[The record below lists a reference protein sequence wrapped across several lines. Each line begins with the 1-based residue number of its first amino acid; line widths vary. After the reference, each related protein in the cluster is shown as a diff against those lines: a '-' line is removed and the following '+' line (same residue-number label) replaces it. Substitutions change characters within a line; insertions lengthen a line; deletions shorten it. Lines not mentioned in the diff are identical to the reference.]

1 MKIIWDLP
9 HATHKR
15 FLESLSP
22 VPHLESVLTGRYIG
36 FVQNLALTEN
46 SVLGLIFSSCQ
57 YNISSQTGQN
67 IRYLMDKNKK
77 VTLKDLVAERQTL
90 KKSRVYNITDEELW
104 KIPVM
109 EELALVKRGIL
120 ELDVLDDD
128 QVDTLLG
135 LICTE

>member
-1 MKIIWDLP
+1 MSEKTKCHPDDG
-9 HATHKR
+9 
-15 FLESLSP
+15 F
-22 VPHLESVLTGRYIG
+22 GRYLG

-57 YNISSQTGQN
+57 NNISSQLLDGQEQKGDLEG
-67 IRYLMDKNKK
+67 RK
-77 VTLKDLVAERQTL
+77 VVDRQTL
-90 KKSRVYNITDEELW
+90 KKSRVYNLPDEELW

-128 QVDTLLG
+128 QVDTLLV
-135 LICTE
+135 LICTD

>member
-1 MKIIWDLP
+1 M
-9 HATHKR
+9 
-15 FLESLSP
+15 
-22 VPHLESVLTGRYIG
+22 Y
-36 FVQNLALTEN
+36 
-46 SVLGLIFSSCQ
+46 
-57 YNISSQTGQN
+57 
-67 IRYLMDKNKK
+67 KNKK
-77 VTLKDLVAERQTL
+77 VTLKNLVAERQTM